1 MRRTPREENPE
12 DSQTYQR
19 PQRRSYG
26 APSRRSTPTPRH
38 HTDEHP
44 EVPKVK
50 RASLRLDEAELA
62 LPPVEEPPIRPSTA
76 RMKRV
81 QPEQDEHYE
90 EPPTRSS
97 TAHMRRVQH
106 AQEETYIEP
115 LPYPSSTRMK
125 RVRREQD
132 ETYEEPPTRSTSARM
147 KRVQREQRVQDENNE
162 SYAQPTY
169 RPIRNETGKIIA
181 SRRRSSIYAPP
192 PAHYQHGR
200 HKASPSVFSVL
211 QEASHNRIII
221 TVASLLILAVV
232 IVPIMLAIHNAQ
244 SQSGNGSVIVGGQ
257 AQGSQ
262 QGGAPVVQPA
272 NPDELVIMPQDTEH
286 PAPPVFASAAY
297 LLDADTGATLYAY
310 NPFQHLPMLSTT
322 KLMTATLAIEK
333 GNLNQNV
340 TINAQMANDISHLSA
355 DSAVMDIKKGETY
368 TLRELL
374 YGLFLV
380 SGNDAAIVIADDI
393 AGNLPNFVA
402 MMNAKAQQLGMY
414 NTHYM
419 NPHGLLQMG
428 HYSSAHDLAVLGRYS
443 LNIPT
448 LQQISDTKTYEIPQT
463 AAHPQHLLVN
473 GDQFLWWF
481 PGVNGGKPGWD
492 GAKDFVQVVSCIR
505 NGHHLIG
512 VTMNTVDWWTDMRDL
527 MNWGFNNFT
536 WVSPYN
542 ADIAHPPIPYDYE
555 WNYFTGDKPT
565 NTIPTAQQGRYY
577 IYTGYSISGSI
588 MAYFDKN
595 GSLGHFGYP
604 VGMVQVLNTT
614 TMQQKFEHATIQCN
628 TATKQCKAT

>member
-1 MRRTPREENPE
+1 MRRTPREEGQD

-26 APSRRSTPTPRH
+26 APSRRSTPRH
-38 HTDEHP
+38 RTDEHP

-50 RASLRLDEAELA
+50 RASLRLDESEIA
-62 LPPVEEPPIRPSTA
+62 LPPVEEPPTRSSTA

-81 QPEQDEHYE
+81 QPEQEQDEPVE

-97 TAHMRRVQH
+97 TAQMRRVQR
-106 AQEETYIEP
+106 AQAETYVEP
-115 LPYPSSTRMK
+115 LPYPSSTKMR
-125 RVRREQD
+125 RVQHEQD
-132 ETYEEPPTRSTSARM
+132 EELPTRSTSARM
-147 KRVQREQRVQDENNE
+147 RRIQHEQAESDEN
-162 SYAQPTY
+162 YAQPTY
-169 RPIRNETGKIIA
+169 RPVRDETGRIVGL
-181 SRRRSSIYAPP
+181 RRRRNVYAPP

-200 HKASPSVFSVL
+200 HKASPSVFNVL
-211 QEASHNRIII
+211 QEASHNRVVIA
-221 TVASLLILAVV
+221 VASLLILAVV
-232 IVPIMLAIHNAQ
+232 IVPVILAMHNAQ
-244 SQSGNGSVIVGGQ
+244 SQNGNSSTIIGGQ
-257 AQGSQ
+257 AQSGQ
-262 QGGAPVVQPA
+262 QGGPPVVQPA
-272 NPDELVIMPQDTEH
+272 NPDELVIMPQDTDH

-340 TINAQMANDISHLSA
+340 TINAQMANDISQLSA
-355 DSAVMDIKKGETY
+355 DSAVMGIKKGETY

-419 NPHGLLQMG
+419 NPHGLLQTG

-443 LNIPT
+443 LSIPT

-555 WNYFTGDKPT
+555 WNYFAGDKQT

-577 IYTGYSISGSI
+577 IYTGYSISGPI

-595 GSLGHFGYP
+595 GSLNHFGYP
-604 VGMVQVLNTT
+604 MGMVQVLNA
-614 TMQQKFEHATIQCN
+614 TMIQQKFGNATIQCN
-628 TATKQCKAT
+628 ITTKQCKAT